1 MGKQPLLTV
10 GFVGASGSARHHLA
24 GCVHSGLVGRAVLV
38 DADDEARAGL
48 RKRYGLIKADHA
60 QLEPL
65 LADPEVALVD
75 VCGVVEGRFAAARQ
89 ALDAGKH
96 VILASP
102 PASSAAEL
110 DELARV
116 AEEAGV
122 LLLCALHPLHVPARL
137 KLDELLKR
145 QELPPPVLTTTLS
158 VLPAE
163 EPGADLLGAAY
174 EAVVGVQHALQP
186 AEAVV
191 GAVAQEAALAAL
203 LRLPEEVP
211 AQVSLRRAA
220 EGELPWGEQRLFTA
234 EGMILLRDNPEDET
248 PLIIAHGGDFFPA
261 KVKAPPDV
269 YEYAAVHC
277 MEHLLACV
285 VAGTAEPEVLAEAR
299 AALAT
304 WEAVREAAAGGSP
317 VPVTPPAA
325 SATA

>member
-174 EAVVGVQHALQP
+174 EAVVG
-186 AEAVV
+186 
-191 GAVAQEAALAAL
+191 AVAQEAALAAL

>member
-48 RKRYGLIKADHA
+48 RRRYGLIKADHA

-65 LADPEVALVD
+65 LADPEVSLVD
-75 VCGVVEGRFAAARQ
+75 ICGEVAGRFEAARL
-89 ALDAGKH
+89 ALGAGKH

-102 PASSAAEL
+102 PTSSVAEL
-110 DELARV
+110 DELARRG
-116 AEEAGV
+116 EEAGV

-137 KLDELLKR
+137 KLDELLSR
-145 QELPPPVLTTTLS
+145 QELPPPVLTTALS

-163 EPGADLLGAAY
+163 EPAVDLLGAAY
-174 EAVVGVQHALQP
+174 EAIVGVQHVLQP
-186 AEAVV
+186 AEVVV
-191 GAVAQEAALAAL
+191 GAVAQETALAAL
-203 LRLPEEVP
+203 LRLPGEVP
-211 AQVSLRRAA
+211 AQLSLRRAA

-261 KVKAPPDV
+261 RVKTPPDV

-317 VPVTPPAA
+317 VPVTSPAS